1 MMLMFNYNSQVILS
15 QDLSPHFPN
24 AMAEILGITDS
35 MNR

>member
-1 MMLMFNYNSQVILS
+1 MLMFNDSSQVILS
-15 QDLSPHFPN
+15 QDWSPHLPK